1 MVDNVQAFFV
11 KHFSSDILLHISLR
25 RKFGGALGLYNLWGL
40 GFIKFMGLTMF
51 VGCWAHKFFG
61 ALGLYNLWG
70 VGLRNFLG
78 PWAHKVCGV
87 LGS

>member
-1 MVDNVQAFFV
+1 
-11 KHFSSDILLHISLR
+11 
-25 RKFGGALGLYNLWGL
+25 
-40 GFIKFMGLTMF
+40 MF

-70 VGLRNFLG
+70 LGFIQFMG

-87 LGS
+87 LGP